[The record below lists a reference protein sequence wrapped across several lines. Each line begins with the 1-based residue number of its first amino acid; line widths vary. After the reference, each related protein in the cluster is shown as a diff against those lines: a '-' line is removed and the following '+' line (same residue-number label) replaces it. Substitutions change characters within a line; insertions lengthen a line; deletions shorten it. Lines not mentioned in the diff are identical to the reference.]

1 MRRLQSRLAS
11 LFRNLFRGSQ
21 VERDLD
27 DELNAAVETLADRYA
42 AEGMPRDRAR
52 RAACLELGG
61 VEQLKEEIRD
71 GRVGATV
78 DAASID
84 ARYALRT
91 LAKSPGFTAA
101 VVITMAL
108 GIGANSAI
116 FSVVHALLLAP
127 LPYRAADR
135 LIFVWSDMTDSGYP
149 RAPLSGPELG
159 DLRSRTTTCSAFGAI
174 WSNTTALTGEGQPE
188 QLRIGLVTD
197 DFFDVLGAPPALGR
211 TFQAQDAVPGA
222 RPSILLSWPLF
233 ERRYGADRTLIGR
246 QILVNDRPTTVIG
259 VMPREFR
266 LLLPPDSSVPDDLQA
281 WQPFGA
287 GLTRAPR
294 GQQYLRVIGRMR
306 PGVTFDAART
316 DINAI
321 AGRISREFSE
331 YGSAGRLF
339 ITVPLQQDA
348 VREMRPAL
356 IALFA
361 GVAILLVIACVNVA
375 SLLIA
380 RAVARAKETA
390 MRLALGASR
399 GRLVRQC
406 TIEGL
411 LIASLGLVA
420 GIPAGIVVLRLL
432 QALRPAS
439 LSRIEL
445 SRFDPP
451 VLLFTAAVALAW
463 GFLLSLAPL
472 TEIFKAE
479 LTSSLQRQARP
490 GSSAVR
496 YRARAVLVV
505 LQIALGVVLLVS
517 AALLVRAFT
526 RVQQVNP
533 GFTTAGALTFRVAV
547 PFQRYR
553 PPAAFNAFSRD
564 LEQRLAA
571 IPGVTGVGAISHLPY
586 DDQPNWGGG
595 YLPEAVADPSTAPT
609 ADYRTITPGLFA
621 AIGVRPI
628 EGRGFTE
635 TDQDGKNP
643 VVIIDDRLAQRLWP
657 GRSAVGQ
664 RIVVDPGSQG
674 VPTQKATIVG
684 VVPHLRLRSLI
695 ADMTEQVFFPERLVL
710 RNPMAYVVR
719 SDRDPATV
727 VADVRQA
734 MAALDARLPIYDVRP
749 LDTYVEAA
757 KAARRFT
764 MQLAAA
770 FAAIALALACVGVYG
785 VLAYAVE
792 RRRQE
797 FGVRLAL
804 GASPGRVVAGVMRE
818 GLRLALAGCAAGL
831 VLAFAAARLLSAQ
844 LYGIRPNDPVS
855 YAATLSVLAAA
866 AAFACWIPAR
876 RATAVSPM
884 EALRAE

>member
-11 LFRNLFRGSQ
+11 LFRNLFRGAQ
-21 VERDLD
+21 VERELD
-27 DELNAAVETLADRYA
+27 DELRAAVETLADRYA
-42 AEGMPRDRAR
+42 AQGMSRHEAT

-71 GRVGATV
+71 GRVGVAL
-78 DAASID
+78 DAAAVD

-91 LAKSPGFTAA
+91 LGKSPGFTAA
-101 VVITMAL
+101 VVATMAL

-127 LPYRAADR
+127 LPNRDADR
-135 LIFVWSDMTDSGYP
+135 LIFVWSDMTDSGFP
-149 RAPLSGPELG
+149 RVPLSGPELG
-159 DLRSRTTTCSAFGAI
+159 DLRSRSTTCSAFGAI

-211 TFQAQDAVPGA
+211 TFQPQDAVPGA
-222 RPSILLSWPLF
+222 RPSILLSWSLF

-259 VMPREFR
+259 VMPRAFR

-281 WQPFGA
+281 WQPFSSN
-287 GLTRAPR
+287 LTHAPR

-306 PGVTFDAART
+306 PGVTVDAARV
-316 DINAI
+316 DIDAI
-321 AGRISREFSE
+321 AARISREFSE

-339 ITVPLQQDA
+339 LTVPLQQDA

-411 LIASLGLVA
+411 LIAGLGLAA
-420 GIPAGIVVLRLL
+420 GIPAGVVVLRVLH
-432 QALRPAS
+432 ALRPEP

-451 VLLFTAAVALAW
+451 VLFFTAVVALAW
-463 GFLLSLAPL
+463 ACLLSLAPL

-479 LTSSLQRQARP
+479 LAPSLQRQARP
-490 GSSAVR
+490 GSGPVR
-496 YRARAVLVV
+496 YRARAALVV
-505 LQIALGVVLLVS
+505 VQIALGVVLLAS
-517 AALLVRAFT
+517 ATLLVRAFA

-533 GFTTAGALTFRVAV
+533 GFSSAGVLTFRVAL
-547 PFQRYR
+547 PFSRYR
-553 PPAAFNAFSRD
+553 PPSAFNTFSREI
-564 LEQRLAA
+564 EQRIAA
-571 IPGVTGVGAISHLPY
+571 IPGVTAIGAISHLPF
-586 DDQPNWGGG
+586 DDLPNWGGG
-595 YLPEAVADPSTAPT
+595 YLPETVADPSTAAS
-609 ADYRTITPGLFA
+609 ADYRTITPGLFNA
-621 AIGVRPI
+621 LNVRPI
-628 EGRGFTE
+628 DGRGFTE
-635 TDQDGKNP
+635 ADQDGRNP
-643 VVIIDDRLAQRLWP
+643 VVVIDDHLAQRLWP
-657 GRSAVGQ
+657 GARAVGQ
-664 RIVVDPGSQG
+664 RILVDPGSQG
-674 VPTQKATIVG
+674 VPTQKATVIG
-684 VVPHLRLRSLI
+684 VVPHLRLRSLV
-695 ADMTEQVFFPERLVL
+695 ADLTEQVFFPERLVL

-719 SDRDPATV
+719 SDRDPAS
-727 VADVRQA
+727 VAADIRTA
-734 MAALDARLPIYDVRP
+734 IAALDPKLPIYDVRP

-757 KAARRFT
+757 RATRRFT

-770 FAAIALALACVGVYG
+770 FAIIALALACVGVYG

-797 FGVRLAL
+797 LGVRLAL
-804 GASPGRVVAGVMRE
+804 GASPARVVGGVMRE
-818 GLRLALAGCAAGL
+818 GLRLTAAGCAAGL
-831 VLAFAAARLLSAQ
+831 ALAWAAGRLLSAQ
-844 LYGIRPNDPVS
+844 LYGIRPGDPIS

-866 AAFACWIPAR
+866 AALACWIPAR

-884 EALRAE
+884 DALRTE

>member
-1 MRRLQSRLAS
+1 MRRLQSRLIS

-21 VERDLD
+21 VDRELD
-27 DELNAAVETLADRYA
+27 DELRAAVATLEDRFVA
-42 AEGMPRDRAR
+42 QGMPREQAR

-61 VEQLKEEIRD
+61 VEQVKAEIRD
-71 GRVGATV
+71 SRVGATV
-78 DAASID
+78 DAAATD

-127 LPYRAADR
+127 LPYRDADR
-135 LIFVWSDMTDSGYP
+135 LIFIWSDMTDSGYP

-159 DLRSRTTTCSAFGAI
+159 DLRSRSTTCSAFGAI
-174 WSNTTALTGEGQPE
+174 WSNTTALTGEGHPE
-188 QLRIGLVTD
+188 QLRLGLVTD

-211 TFQAQDAVPGA
+211 TFQAQDSAPGA
-222 RPSILLSWPLF
+222 RPSILLSWSLF
-233 ERRYGADRTLIGR
+233 ERRYAADRTLIGR

-259 VMPREFR
+259 VMPKEFR

-287 GLTRAPR
+287 NLTRAPR

-306 PGVTFDAART
+306 PGVTVDAARS
-316 DINAI
+316 DITAI
-321 AGRISREFSE
+321 AARITREFSE
-331 YGSAGRLF
+331 YGRAGRLF

-348 VREMRPAL
+348 VRDMRPAL
-356 IALFA
+356 LALFA
-361 GVAILLVIACVNVA
+361 GVAILLMIACVNVA

-380 RAVARAKETA
+380 RAVARARETA

-411 LIASLGLVA
+411 LIAALGLAA
-420 GIPAGIVVLRLL
+420 GVPAGVLVLRVLHT
-432 QALRPAS
+432 LRPAS

-472 TEIFKAE
+472 TEIFKAD
-479 LTSSLQRQARP
+479 LTSSMQRQARP
-490 GSSAVR
+490 GSGPVR
-496 YRARAVLVV
+496 YRVRAALVV
-505 LQIALGVVLLVS
+505 VQIALGVVLLAS
-517 AALLVRAFT
+517 AALLVRAFA

-553 PPAAFNAFSRD
+553 PPAAFNTFSRD

-571 IPGVTGVGAISHLPY
+571 IPGVTGVGAISHLPF
-586 DDQPNWGGG
+586 DDLPNWGGG
-595 YLPEAVADPSTAPT
+595 YLPEAIADPSTAPT
-609 ADYRTITPGLFA
+609 ADYRTITPGLFTA
-621 AIGVRPI
+621 MGVRLI
-628 EGRGFTE
+628 DGRGFTE
-635 TDQDGKNP
+635 ADHGGKDP
-643 VVIIDDRLAQRLWP
+643 VVIVDDRLAQRLWP

-674 VPTQKATIVG
+674 IPTQKATVVG
-684 VVPHLRLRSLI
+684 VVPHLRLRSLV
-695 ADMTEQVFFPERLVL
+695 ADLADQVFFPERLVL

-719 SDRDPATV
+719 SDRDPAS
-727 VADVRQA
+727 VAVEIREA
-734 MAALDARLPIYDVRP
+734 IASLDPRLPIYDVRS
-749 LDTYVEAA
+749 LDSYVEAA

-770 FAAIALALACVGVYG
+770 FAALALALACVGVYG

-804 GASPGRVVAGVMRE
+804 GASPGRVVGGVMRE
-818 GLRLALAGCAAGL
+818 GLRLTLAGCAAGL
-831 VLAFAAARLLSAQ
+831 ALAFAAGRLLSAQ
-844 LYGIRPNDPVS
+844 LYGIRPNDPAS
-855 YAATLSVLAAA
+855 YAATLCILAAA
-866 AAFACWIPAR
+866 AALACWIPAR

-884 EALRAE
+884 DALRTE